1 MGINVEPSF
10 EVLFMDWKTLKY
22 MWCFH
27 LLFGWC
33 FQKGRII
40 SGVLDDI
47 INNIGFYEFCCQKN
61 EVLREYG
68 LCSEIRNI
76 YLKKKVRYTKIK
88 KTLTDTI
95 DAWHKRSTR
104 VLGSEK
110 QRRARNIN
118 CELKRELQIL
128 KWDENFRGV
137 IKI

>member
-1 MGINVEPSF
+1 MNFAV
-10 EVLFMDWKTLKY
+10 K
-22 MWCFH
+22 
-27 LLFGWC
+27 
-33 FQKGRII
+33 
-40 SGVLDDI
+40 
-47 INNIGFYEFCCQKN
+47 KN

-118 CELKRELQIL
+118 CEIKREFQIL